1 MSIAS
6 AWWSLRSNNTDF
18 PSDGQIDGVDT
29 LLVNALEQ
37 VEENIPNN
45 NAYRYKPRYFYNIL
59 MSKVDT
65 DNTSW
70 PLNDKQAAIDSV
82 YNARGFHFYP
92 KVQSV
97 ASASVQYPLARESFN
112 VLDSVYVHISNCPQ
126 NTYVQVFV
134 VENRDYLNVGD
145 GGIAIP
151 APYEVNG
158 NLVSGVFRTDGNGKW
173 AGGIPFSKLLPQ
185 GDYDIIVNVGSPNA
199 PDSKLHLVFAKDNII
214 DGVDGLTGPGFTK
227 TGTGDIVVALD
238 LSSTMQG
245 YGDQL
250 ARTVKTL
257 EQSMI
262 PSERINVFGF
272 TEGTANQNWLEN
284 GITDLIGD
292 ENSFIEATQIDSNAI
307 NSVMNSVSIEGNTDL
322 VLPFYHGDRRLS
334 NLEAIG
340 NRKNIILLS
349 DGVHFV
355 TPPDPDFPGYQ
366 GNWTHTIGFI
376 DTLITTVVV
385 PDSIRCYTIC
395 YGDSASGIENMRHFA
410 TLGNGAYYHVGQLGI

>member
-1 MSIAS
+1 MLGSNHFNTNNSQGKAMSESFAHYLSCSTLPTDKFVYPSGLSYLNFSLQDNLHITVWGLGTINEDLYCHYKSGMSIAS

-238 LSSTMQG
+238 LSSTMLG

-250 ARTVKTL
+250 AQMVKAL
-257 EQSMI
+257 EHSMI
-262 PSERINVFGF
+262 DSERINVFGF
-272 TEGTANQNWLEN
+272 TEGTASMNWLEN

-292 ENSFIEATQIDSNAI
+292 QNSFLLATQIDTTAIDNII
-307 NSVMNSVSIEGNTDL
+307 NSI
-322 VLPFYHGDRRLS
+322 DRR
-334 NLEAIG
+334 
-340 NRKNIILLS
+340 K
-349 DGVHFV
+349 
-355 TPPDPDFPGYQ
+355 
-366 GNWTHTIGFI
+366 
-376 DTLITTVVV
+376 
-385 PDSIRCYTIC
+385 IR
-395 YGDSASGIENMRHFA
+395 
-410 TLGNGAYYHVGQLGI
+410 